1 MHGWLQAQLRHT
13 LLVIIFR
20 EGTGIFL
27 MCRVAAE
34 LSGHKPECSG
44 GPGGEHLAEL
54 SSPSPNIPVRIL
66 SPAPVPH
73 ARTVLEPLQRDMLGE
88 QHPWVSQ

>member
-20 EGTGIFL
+20 EGTGVFL

-34 LSGHKPECSG
+34 LRGHKPDAL
-44 GPGGEHLAEL
+44 PAL
-54 SSPSPNIPVRIL
+54 VRSI
-66 SPAPVPH
+66 
-73 ARTVLEPLQRDMLGE
+73 
-88 QHPWVSQ
+88 